1 MINMLD
7 FNELYAAKPHV
18 HGKKIGHPNMGGRA
32 AHGRF
37 TEWRHAHTSSPDAIR
52 SSCANSSI
60 NNSER

>member
-7 FNELYAAKPHV
+7 FNELDAAKPHV
-18 HGKKIGHPNMGGRA
+18 HGKKNRTS

-37 TEWRHAHTSSPDAIR
+37 TEWRHAHTSSPEAIG